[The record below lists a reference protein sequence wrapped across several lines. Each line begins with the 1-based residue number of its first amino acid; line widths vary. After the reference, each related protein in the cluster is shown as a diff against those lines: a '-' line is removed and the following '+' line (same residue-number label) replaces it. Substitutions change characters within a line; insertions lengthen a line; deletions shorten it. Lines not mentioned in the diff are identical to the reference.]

1 MMKGEMWED
10 SRKVLRFFK
19 RIKISRL
26 GEFHPTK
33 LKKVTDMTAE
43 PQLITFDKDL
53 LENRNGNA
61 FSDWKKRDKK

>member
-1 MMKGEMWED
+1 MWED

-19 RIKISRL
+19 WIKISRL

-33 LKKVTDMTAE
+33 LKKVTDTTAE

-53 LENRNGNA
+53 LENQKWESFFWLKN
-61 FSDWKKRDKK
+61 KTLKDKK